1 MLFKQ
6 PQYEGSDVNHSLE
19 DRTEKYSEIRSLII
33 LLEALDKI
41 SEQITSKLSLD
52 FNLPEPV
59 NSLSKMSGLV
69 LLLLATKKALT
80 DIKQIYSEV

>member
-1 MLFKQ
+1 MI
-6 PQYEGSDVNHSLE
+6 
-19 DRTEKYSEIRSLII
+19 T

-52 FNLPEPV
+52 FNLPKPV
-59 NSLSKMSGLV
+59 NPLSKMSGLV

-80 DIKQIYSEV
+80 DIKQIYSEIYIVGKSSITGK